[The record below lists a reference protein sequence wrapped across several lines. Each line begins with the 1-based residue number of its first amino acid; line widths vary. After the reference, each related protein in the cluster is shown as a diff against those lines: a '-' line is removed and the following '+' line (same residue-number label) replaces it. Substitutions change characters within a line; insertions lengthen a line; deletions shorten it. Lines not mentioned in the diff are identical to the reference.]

1 MYRGSILRTLLVYF
15 LWTMGILHKVDSLN
29 FSEYP
34 LTKLVS
40 GQVMEFDIYYGGP
53 KAKCVLFAFIS

>member
-40 GQVMEFDIYYGGP
+40 GQVMEFGIYYGGP